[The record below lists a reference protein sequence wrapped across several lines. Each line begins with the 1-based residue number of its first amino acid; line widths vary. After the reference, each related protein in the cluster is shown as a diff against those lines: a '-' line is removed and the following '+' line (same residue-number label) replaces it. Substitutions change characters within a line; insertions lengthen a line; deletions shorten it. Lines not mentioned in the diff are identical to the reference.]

1 MEKILN
7 YIIKYNNPINKF
19 EIENS
24 KDFKIFKIK
33 TENELLF
40 LDYILKINFDKDD
53 YISSNVILNY
63 LNIHIYTQS
72 FDLFLNFHN
81 LFEFENQNEKE
92 FYEFINKFIEI
103 TKNYKNVE
111 IKEINPH
118 QFFNIEKFLF
128 AYKLH
133 YLLFNEGNIILKRN
147 NINIEKIVDDK
158 IKNIINTIGKENIDE
173 IYFDE
178 MMNINKFFLIEKINN
193 NKIIYNKNL
202 DAIQCFIKPDYI
214 NKYYNS
220 LKKLEINEKFIEINE
235 YNENILQI
243 INEKKLKSLII
254 NDNISK
260 FKIFFNND
268 NSLFIDFDINCSNK
282 NLLETLNN
290 IKKNNIIINKLD
302 LIFNYQNNFKK
313 IKVNFSNDKI
323 LLEISIKI
331 KGYKT
336 IIEYPKDFINN
347 DSFKIQSSCINC
359 PLNYLTMDDN
369 IKNIL
374 NIIFNKEKLL
384 NPSLINSEIYID
396 NINDFKQYLK
406 YSDKYNFDEMYIEL
420 NDEEKKELFN
430 LFNLKHI
437 EFFCKKLK
445 LIKENYENKK
455 EIQFKDKLI
464 ENKRSLSR
472 MIPILYVISNK
483 YKKLNKKPILYNL
496 INFLGKKT
504 ELLIE

>member
-7 YIIKYNNPINKF
+7 YIIKYNNPIKKF

-40 LDYILKINFDKDD
+40 LDYILKIKFEKDD
-53 YISSNVILNY
+53 YISSNIILKY
-63 LNIHIYTQS
+63 LNIHIYS
-72 FDLFLNFHN
+72 ECFDLLLEFHN
-81 LFEFENQNEKE
+81 LFEMENQNENE
-92 FYEFINKFIEI
+92 FYEFIKKFIQI
-103 TKNYKNVE
+103 TKNYNNII
-111 IKEINPH
+111 IKEINPN
-118 QFFNIEKFLF
+118 QFFDSEKYLF

-147 NINIEKIVDDK
+147 NINIENIVDDK
-158 IKNIINTIGKENIDE
+158 IKNIINIIEKENIDE
-173 IYFDE
+173 LYFDE
-178 MMNINKFFLIEKINN
+178 IINKNKFLLMEKINN
-193 NKIIYNKNL
+193 NKIVYNKNL
-202 DAIQCFIKPDYI
+202 DAIQCFIKTDYI
-214 NKYYNS
+214 NKYYNN
-220 LKKLEINEKFIEINE
+220 LNKLQINEKFIEINE
-235 YNENILQI
+235 YNENIIQI
-243 INEKKLKSLII
+243 IKEKKLKSLII
-254 NDNISK
+254 NDVISK

-302 LIFNYQNNFKK
+302 LIFNYQNNFNK
-313 IKVNFSNDKI
+313 IKVNFSSDKI

-336 IIEYPKDFINN
+336 IIQYPKDFINN
-347 DSFKIQSSCINC
+347 DNFKIQSSCINC
-359 PLNYLTMDDN
+359 PLNYLTLNDN

-374 NIIFNKEKLL
+374 DIIFNKDKFL
-384 NPSLINSEIYID
+384 NPPFINSEIYID
-396 NINDFKQYLK
+396 NLNDFKNYLK
-406 YSDKYNFDEMYIEL
+406 YSYKYNFEEIYIEL
-420 NDEEKKELFN
+420 NDEEKNELFN

-437 EFFCKKLK
+437 EFCCKKLK

-464 ENKRSLSR
+464 ENKRNLSR
-472 MIPILYVISNK
+472 MIPILFVISHK

-504 ELLIE
+504 ELFIE